1 MNMEVQRS
9 PVFSPRMVLNH
20 AGQPCYLV
28 EYDEDQ
34 WLKYDKAGQEHCFET
49 WAKKAKPMGAQFVVL
64 RLIPDPLFPSG
75 DKTIPYAARS
85 YPVDQETFN
94 PITVTVTLKAQI
106 HPDTYLN
113 ALDGER
119 MKLTAAARVQLGMA
133 ALGSKGCSYEIWTRG
148 IDGAPFV
155 IERGRL

>member
-1 MNMEVQRS
+1 
-9 PVFSPRMVLNH
+9 
-20 AGQPCYLV
+20 
-28 EYDEDQ
+28 
-34 WLKYDKAGQEHCFET
+34 
-49 WAKKAKPMGAQFVVL
+49 MGAQFVVL